1 MYIIDNYYYFN
12 GTFAFFFPPNFWV
25 VSIRILIGVAGHGR
39 CRRSVG
45 GITPSLIHV

>member
-1 MYIIDNYYYFN
+1 MAGKAHINYN
-12 GTFAFFFPPNFWV
+12 NTFFFPPNFWV